1 MKKLVDIRQNRR
13 TFIKT
18 TATGLA
24 GMGILSNC
32 TGPVSTWR
40 FFSAEEAKA
49 MIAIAEQIIP
59 ADNDPGATD
68 AHVIN
73 FIDRQLVSNLKE
85 YQDLYRTG
93 LQALQELC
101 MARHNKKFE
110 DLPWDDQYKI
120 LTDLENGRM
129 EGKSWENIDPG
140 NFFSTVRSHT
150 MMGFYGPPRHGGNKD
165 LVSYRMLG
173 FDYPQVIGRNEN
185 VSRES

>member
-1 MKKLVDIRQNRR
+1 MRKLYDIRQNRR
-13 TFIKT
+13 SFIKT

-40 FFSAEEAKA
+40 FFSAEESKV
-49 MIAIAEQIIP
+49 MIAIAEQIVP
-59 ADNDPGATD
+59 ADDDPGATD

-73 FIDRQLVSNLKE
+73 FLDRQLVSNLKE
-85 YQDLYRTG
+85 YQELYRTG
-93 LQALQELC
+93 LQSLQEFC

-110 DLPWDDQYKI
+110 DLPWDDQFEI
-120 LTDLENGRM
+120 LTDIENGRVD
-129 EGKSWENIDPG
+129 GKYWENIDPG
-140 NFFSTVRSHT
+140 YFFSTVRTHT
-150 MMGFYGPPRHGGNKD
+150 MMGFYGPPRHGGNRD

-173 FDYPQVIGRNEN
+173 FDYPQVIGRNKN